1 MYTCTY
7 ICTSR
12 AGKLVWKMKHTY
24 RQSRK
29 GPVQRKSTNAW
40 GKLLESETG
49 DDCVS
54 KTLGL
59 VLNEN

>member
-1 MYTCTY
+1 
-7 ICTSR
+7 
-12 AGKLVWKMKHTY
+12 MKHTY

-29 GPVQRKSTNAW
+29 GPVQRKSMNAW

-59 VLNEN
+59 VLDEN